1 MWVGVDTL
9 EPRDPRVS
17 EGREDTPPTTASEGP
32 EVTKGTQVFEKLDL
46 KENEEKTVTLGWR
59 GILDPPGRANAVTPD
74 VRALGAGQVNQGYL
88 AI

>member
-1 MWVGVDTL
+1 M
-9 EPRDPRVS
+9 
-17 EGREDTPPTTASEGP
+17 
-32 EVTKGTQVFEKLDL
+32 TKGTQVFEKLDL

-59 GILDPPGRANAVTPD
+59 GILDPPGRVNAVTPD

>member
-1 MWVGVDTL
+1 M
-9 EPRDPRVS
+9 
-17 EGREDTPPTTASEGP
+17 
-32 EVTKGTQVFEKLDL
+32 TKGTQVFEKLDL

>member
-1 MWVGVDTL
+1 M
-9 EPRDPRVS
+9 
-17 EGREDTPPTTASEGP
+17 
-32 EVTKGTQVFEKLDL
+32 TKGTQVFEKLDL

-59 GILDPPGRANAVTPD
+59 GILDPLGRANAVTPD